1 MKKILVFGG
10 SGGTGKHF
18 IEQALSAG
26 YAITAVI
33 RNPDAFTVAH
43 QNLTVIK
50 GDVLIP
56 KTYEKELEECE
67 TVVSCLGIPKIQ
79 QTTLYSSGIRNIVSI
94 MEKSR
99 PKRLICISS
108 GALDIPAHSSFI
120 MTFLLKN
127 VLQKLYKPIYADMR
141 IMEGIIKASG
151 LDWTIVR
158 APKLTDGKATGK
170 YKNITGLP
178 LRGIPKISRADL
190 AAFMLTHIADSGT
203 FKSTIDVANP

>member
-18 IEQALSAG
+18 IEQALNAG
-26 YAITAVI
+26 YAITAIV
-33 RNPDAFTVAH
+33 RNPHAFAIVH
-43 QNLTVIK
+43 QNLKVIK

-56 KTYEKELEECE
+56 HTYEKEFDGHEA
-67 TVVSCLGIPKIQ
+67 VVSCLGIPKIQ
-79 QTTLYSSGIRNIVSI
+79 QTTLYSSGIRNIVNI
-94 MEKSR
+94 MEKSY

-108 GALDIPAHSSFI
+108 GALDIPPKSSFI
-120 MTFLLKN
+120 MTFLLKH
-127 VLQKLYKPIYADMR
+127 VLQKLYKPVYADMR
-141 IMEGIIKASG
+141 IMEGIIKTSG

-178 LRGIPKISRADL
+178 LGGIPKISRADL
-190 AAFMLTHIADSGT
+190 ADFMFTHLVDSGT
-203 FKSTIDVANP
+203 FKSTIDIAY